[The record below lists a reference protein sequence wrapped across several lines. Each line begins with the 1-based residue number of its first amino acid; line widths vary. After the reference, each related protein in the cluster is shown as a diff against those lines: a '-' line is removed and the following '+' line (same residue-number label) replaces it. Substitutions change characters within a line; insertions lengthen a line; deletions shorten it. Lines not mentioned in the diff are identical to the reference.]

1 MNRPTPPPQPVGPGG
16 APHHHEHGH
25 HEHGHHRTAH
35 RSSLGRGDRGR
46 RSPAEAPAGGLRTGT
61 AQGRAVLLVLV
72 LGSGMAF
79 LDGTVVNVALPSI
92 GRDLGAD
99 VAGLQWTVTA
109 YLLTLSSLILLG
121 GSLGDRYGRR
131 RVLLVGAVAFALA
144 SAACALAPTVPVLVA
159 ARAVQGVGGAL
170 LTPGGLAVL
179 QASFAPQD
187 RARAIGT
194 WSGLTGVAGAA
205 GPVLGGWLVAWDWR
219 AVFLL
224 NLPMAAA
231 VVVLGLRHVPESRS
245 PQRAP
250 SLDVPGALASA
261 VGLGGLT
268 YALVAGPAGGWGA
281 GSLVAGA
288 VGVTGL
294 TAFVV
299 RERRTAFP
307 VVPPA
312 LFASRVFTAVN
323 TGTFAVYAALGGVML
338 LLVLQLQVSLGWS
351 ALAAG
356 ASMAPSTLLMLLL
369 SGRSGAAA
377 VRTGPRLPLVVGPLV
392 GAAGVALLAG
402 VGPGDTY
409 PVDVL
414 PGVLL
419 LGSGLVIT
427 VAPLTATVLAAAP
440 DALSGTASGV
450 NNAVARSAGLLA
462 VAALPALVG
471 LTGDAYVDPA
481 LLTPAFR
488 AAMLVCAGLLAVG
501 ALVALVG
508 VPGGRLDRVS
518 PGEG

>member
-1 MNRPTPPPQPVGPGG
+1 MTDAAPPPQPVGPGG
-16 APHHHEHGH
+16 APHHHRPGD
-25 HEHGHHRTAH
+25 
-35 RSSLGRGDRGR
+35 GRRGR
-46 RSPAEAPAGGLRTGT
+46 RRPEELPDGGLR
-61 AQGRAVLLVLV
+61 AQSPQGRAVLLVLV

-92 GRDLGAD
+92 GADLGAD
-99 VAGLQWTVTA
+99 VAGLQLTVTA

-131 RVLLVGAVAFALA
+131 RVLLVGAVWFALA
-144 SAACALAPTVPVLVA
+144 SLGCALAPDVPTLVA
-159 ARAVQGVGGAL
+159 ARALQGVGGAL

-179 QASFAPQD
+179 QASFARED

-205 GPVLGGWLVAWDWR
+205 GPLLGGWLVAWDWR

-224 NLPMAAA
+224 NLPLAAA

-245 PQRAP
+245 PERAP
-250 SLDVPGALASA
+250 SLDVPGALTSA
-261 VGLGGLT
+261 VGLGGVT
-268 YALVAGPAGGWGA
+268 YALVAGPDGGWGA
-281 GSLVAGA
+281 GSVVAGVVGAAGLVA
-288 VGVTGL
+288 
-294 TAFVV
+294 FVL
-299 RERRTAFP
+299 RERSARHP

-312 LFASRVFTAVN
+312 LFRSRVFTVVN
-323 TGTFAVYAALGGVML
+323 AGTFAVYAALGGVML

-356 ASMAPSTLLMLLL
+356 AATAPSTLLMLLL

-377 VRTGPRLPLVVGPLV
+377 TRTGPRLPLVVGPLV
-392 GAAGVALLAG
+392 GGAGVLWLSG
-402 VGPGDTY
+402 VGPGDVY

-419 LGSGLVIT
+419 LGSGLVVT

-450 NNAVARSAGLLA
+450 NNAVARSAGLVA
-462 VAALPALVG
+462 VAALPAVAG
-471 LTGDAYVDPA
+471 LTGDAYADPS

-488 AAMLVCAGLLAVG
+488 TAMLVCAGLLAAG
-501 ALVALVG
+501 ALLALVG
-508 VPGGRLDRVS
+508 VPRGRPDDEVLGR
-518 PGEG
+518 

>member
-1 MNRPTPPPQPVGPGG
+1 MSHRTPPPQPVGAGGVPG
-16 APHHHEHGH
+16 HQHHGH
-25 HEHGHHRTAH
+25 LH
-35 RSSLGRGDRGR
+35 GR
-46 RSPAEAPAGGLRTGT
+46 RDHGRHGRPGRAAAAAPEGGLRSGS
-61 AQGRAVLLVLV
+61 AQGRAVMAVLV
-72 LGSGMAF
+72 LASGMAF

-92 GRDLGAD
+92 GADLGAD

-109 YLLTLSSLILLG
+109 YLLTLSSLVLLG

-131 RVLLVGAVAFALA
+131 RVLLVGAVAFAVA
-144 SAACALAPTVPVLVA
+144 SAACALAPDVPTLVA

-179 QASFAPQD
+179 QSSFAPQD

-205 GPVLGGWLVAWDWR
+205 GPVVGGWLVLWDWR

-224 NLPMAAA
+224 NLPLAAA

-245 PQRAP
+245 PERAP

-268 YALVAGPAGGWGA
+268 YALVSGPGGGWGA
-281 GSLVAGA
+281 GALAGA
-288 VGVTGL
+288 VLGVAGL
-294 TAFVV
+294 AAFVV
-299 RERRTAFP
+299 RERRTAHP

-323 TGTFAVYAALGGVML
+323 AGTLAVYAALGGVML

-356 ASMAPSTLLMLLL
+356 AALAPSTLLMLLL

-377 VRTGPRLPLVVGPLV
+377 ARTGPRLPLVVGPLV

-402 VGPGDTY
+402 VGPGGTY

-419 LGSGLVIT
+419 LGSGLVVT

-440 DALSGTASGV
+440 DALAGTASGV
-450 NNAVARSAGLLA
+450 NNAVARSAGLVA

-471 LTGDAYVDPA
+471 LQGDAYADPS

-488 AAMLVCAGLLAVG
+488 AAMLVCSGLLVLG
-501 ALVALVG
+501 ALVAAVG
-508 VPGGRLDRVS
+508 VPGGRLEAVS
-518 PGEG
+518 PDAG

>member
-1 MNRPTPPPQPVGPGG
+1 MSSRTPPPQPVGPGG
-16 APHHHEHGH
+16 VPDHHGTGRRGTGHRGTGH
-25 HEHGHHRTAH
+25 HGTGHR
-35 RSSLGRGDRGR
+35 RGR
-46 RSPAEAPAGGLRTGT
+46 PRRPAATAPAGGLRAGT

-72 LGSGMAF
+72 LASGMAF

-92 GRDLGAD
+92 GADLGAD

-131 RVLLVGAVAFALA
+131 RVLLVGAVAFAVA
-144 SAACALAPTVPVLVA
+144 SAGCALAPDVPTLVA

-205 GPVLGGWLVAWDWR
+205 GPVVGGWLVAWDWR

-224 NLPMAAA
+224 NLPLAAA

-245 PQRAP
+245 PERAP
-250 SLDVPGALASA
+250 SLDVPGAVASA

-268 YALVAGPAGGWGA
+268 YALVAGPEGGWGA
-281 GSLVAGA
+281 PSLVAAA
-288 VGVTGL
+288 VGVVGL
-294 TAFVV
+294 AAFVL
-299 RERRTAFP
+299 RERRTPHP
-307 VVPPA
+307 VVPPS
-312 LFASRVFTAVN
+312 LFSSRVFTVVN
-323 TGTFAVYAALGGVML
+323 VGTFAVYAALSGVML

-356 ASMAPSTLLMLLL
+356 AAMAPSTLLLLLL

-377 VRTGPRLPLVVGPLV
+377 ARTGPRLPLVVGPLV
-392 GAAGVALLAG
+392 AAVGVALLAG

-419 LGSGLVIT
+419 LGAGLVIT

-450 NNAVARSAGLLA
+450 NNAVARSAGLVA
-462 VAALPALVG
+462 VAALPAVVG
-471 LTGDAYVDPA
+471 LTGAAYADPA
-481 LLTPAFR
+481 LLTPAYR
-488 AAMLVCAGLLAVG
+488 AATLVCAGLLALG

-508 VPGGRLDRVS
+508 VPGGRLDDVAPRD
-518 PGEG
+518 

>member
-1 MNRPTPPPQPVGPGG
+1 MSHPTPPPPQPVGPGG
-16 APHHHEHGH
+16 VPGHHEPGPHHHQGRQPSQHDDRRGGH
-25 HEHGHHRTAH
+25 RA
-35 RSSLGRGDRGR
+35 
-46 RSPAEAPAGGLRTGT
+46 AVEAPVGGLRTGT

-92 GRDLGAD
+92 GQDLGAD

-109 YLLTLSSLILLG
+109 YLLALSSLVLLG

-131 RVLLVGAVAFALA
+131 RVLLVGAVFFALA
-144 SAACALAPTVPVLVA
+144 SSACALAPDVPTLVA

-205 GPVLGGWLVAWDWR
+205 GPLVGGWLVEWDWR

-224 NLPMAAA
+224 NLPLAAV

-245 PQRAP
+245 PERAP

-261 VGLGGLT
+261 VGLGGVT
-268 YALVAGPAGGWGA
+268 YALVAGPDGGWGPGA
-281 GSLVAGA
+281 LLAAA
-288 VGVTGL
+288 VGVAGVA
-294 TAFVV
+294 AFVV

-323 TGTFAVYAALGGVML
+323 AGTFAVYAALGGVML

-356 ASMAPSTLLMLLL
+356 AASAPSTLLMLLL

-377 VRTGPRLPLVVGPLV
+377 ARTGPRLPLVVGPLV
-392 GAAGVALLAG
+392 GAVGVALLAL

-419 LGSGLVIT
+419 LGAGLVIT

-471 LTGDAYVDPA
+471 LTGDAYADPA

-488 AAMLVCAGLLAVG
+488 AAMLLCAGLLALG
-501 ALVALVG
+501 ALAAAVG
-508 VPGGRLDRVS
+508 VPGGRLDRAGR
-518 PGEG
+518 PAG